1 MNDSSA
7 SASSTGK
14 PPPTTSHSTLG
25 SREVFIAWAKD
36 SFLNQST
43 VDILIKTHEIDCL
56 PAVLA
61 LKKEDFSHLDLPV
74 GQRRLLENAA
84 EKLRQEFEVV
94 RPVTTKAKINL
105 QMPSYKS
112 MLEIREMV
120 DKDAG
125 TRQIGKGQHKISSIY
140 DFRGL
145 QKLSEHDKS
154 QRKSLK
160 DECDS
165 GPEHEAL
172 LVSEKGTKSAQMQA
186 GSQTG

>member
-1 MNDSSA
+1 MNNSST

-14 PPPTTSHSTLG
+14 PPPTTSHSKLG

-43 VDILIKTHEIDCL
+43 VDILMKTHEIDCL

-61 LKKEDFSHLDLPV
+61 LNKEDFSHLDLPV

-94 RPVTTKAKINL
+94 QPLTTKAKINL

-112 MLEIREMV
+112 MLEIRELD
-120 DKDAG
+120 DKDPG
-125 TRQIGKGQHKISSIY
+125 TRQIAKGQHKMSSVH

-160 DECDS
+160 DERDS
-165 GPEHEAL
+165 GPEYEAL
-172 LVSEKGTKSAQMQA
+172 LVSEKRTNSAQEQA